1 MVFHSNNS
9 VHVAPFVGAG
19 IEITW
24 SGKLTCQRF
33 VAPFVGA
40 GIEIIPMPNPHG
52 ICHVAPF
59 VGAGI
64 EILPAEVARTTVK
77 RRTLRGC
84 GD

>member
-1 MVFHSNNS
+1 MKGLP
-9 VHVAPFVGAG
+9 VAPFVGAG
-19 IEITW
+19 IEILHP
-24 SGKLTCQRF
+24 KRF
-33 VAPFVGA
+33 AASSITVAPFVGA
-40 GIEIIPMPNPHG
+40 GIEIGHATVTGEIKA
-52 ICHVAPF
+52 VAPF